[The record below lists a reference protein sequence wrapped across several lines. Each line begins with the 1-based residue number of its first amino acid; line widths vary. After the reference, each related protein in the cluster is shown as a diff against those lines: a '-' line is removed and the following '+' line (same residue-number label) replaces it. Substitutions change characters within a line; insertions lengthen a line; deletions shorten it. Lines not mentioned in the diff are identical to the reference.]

1 MFDKFFNHIKNTCS
15 QREKPTH
22 YFIINWTIETSVSEV
37 RYTFLFLNNLS
48 MKLVKFWLCLIY
60 LQIFPPPLFSYFPFS
75 TYSPFFFLIV
85 FSFSF
90 SYVSHTSFFFFAP
103 FTARK
108 TADAYSLWCN
118 ACQSTLT
125 MTYTF
130 LTFRVLSVKYSL
142 LGYSSLLLCH
152 A

>member
-15 QREKPTH
+15 QKEKPTH
-22 YFIINWTIETSVSEV
+22 HFIINWTIETSVSEV

-90 SYVSHTSFFFFAP
+90 SYVSHTPFFFFLHHLQRGRQQLHIP
-103 FTARK
+103 S
-108 TADAYSLWCN
+108 DVMLVSWPW
-118 ACQSTLT
+118 QWPTL
-125 MTYTF
+125 F
-130 LTFRVLSVKYSL
+130 
-142 LGYSSLLLCH
+142 LLLESWVWSIPC
-152 A
+152 